1 LLKCNNN
8 FINKIKKQKKMADT
22 KILDIIP
29 ENLRERLIK
38 EVEQV
43 LAERKLQEEEAN
55 NKIQAG
61 TDEVNAIV
69 NEIM

>member
-1 LLKCNNN
+1 
-8 FINKIKKQKKMADT
+8 MADT